1 MDDNGKIEGADRFV
15 PYDHLTSKTRLLQT
29 IPLFVEDTEASETL
43 RDTDPTSADQGAK
56 TGWAQRVLS
65 WFRGN

>member
-29 IPLFVEDTEASETL
+29 ISLLVEDTEDSETL
-43 RDTDPTSADQGAK
+43 CAAAPTSASQGAK